1 MSESISDLVQK
12 LHVALS
18 EHPRL
23 DSSTE
28 EALGR
33 LASDIRDSLSSAPQK
48 NEEFATSETLSGRIL
63 SFLESYEAQNPKIT
77 QTLSMIAERLADMG
91 I

>member
-1 MSESISDLVQK
+1 MPESIIDLVQQ

-23 DSSTE
+23 DPSTE

-33 LASDIRDSLSSAPQK
+33 LAKDIRDSLSAESGD
-48 NEEFATSETLSGRIL
+48 NEESAASETLSGRVL
-63 SFLESYEAQNPKIT
+63 SFLESYEAQNPKVT

>member
-1 MSESISDLVQK
+1 MPDSISDLVHK
-12 LHVALS
+12 LHDALS

-23 DSSTE
+23 DPSME

-33 LASDIRDSLSSAPQK
+33 LAKDIRDSLEADSPRNQELA
-48 NEEFATSETLSGRIL
+48 ETETLSGRIL
-63 SFLESYEAQNPKIT
+63 SFLEGCEAQNPRIT
-77 QTLSMIAERLADMG
+77 QTLAMIAERLADMG

>member
-1 MSESISDLVQK
+1 MPENISDLVQK

-23 DSSTE
+23 DPSTE
-28 EALGR
+28 EALGS
-33 LASDIRDSLSSAPQK
+33 LAKDIRDSLSAESEKGA
-48 NEEFATSETLSGRIL
+48 EFAASETLSGRIL